1 LITDMSTLTAPP
13 PRPSLVG
20 FLVAGL
26 REVTRGRVR
35 YHVWMA
41 ALTQVMLAGAY
52 AYSIQLREGLAV
64 TGMHD
69 HVSWGL
75 YISCFT
81 FLVGMAAAAVI
92 LVMPTYV
99 LHDQD
104 FKSAVLFGEGLAV
117 ASLVTAIGFVV
128 VDVGSPER
136 LWHLAPVIG
145 IFNWP
150 RSMLAWDILVLNGY
164 LVLNLSIPFYILYCH
179 YRGREPKDH
188 YYVPAV
194 FLSILWAVSVHLV
207 TAFLYAGLPARPYWH
222 TALLGP
228 RFLATAFAAGPALMI
243 LILAVI
249 RRNTAYA
256 VADTTIQKLAL
267 IATVAAQVGLVMLV
281 SELFTEFYR
290 TTHHSE
296 SAEYLYRGLEGRN
309 ELVPWSWASVA
320 LVLVSA
326 AMLSVHR
333 VRRTAPLLYLACALL
348 FVGVLIEKSIG
359 TIIPGFVPEPWGKIP
374 RYVPTRIELTVC
386 AGLWALGAFVFTV
399 LAKAAIPIEL
409 GHQAARPS
417 GVDPGGPPSSA

>member
-1 LITDMSTLTAPP
+1 MSTVAAS
-13 PRPSLVG
+13 PRRASLVG
-20 FLVAGL
+20 FFAAGL

-35 YHVWMA
+35 YHAWMA
-41 ALTQVMLAGAY
+41 ALTLVMLAGAY

-64 TGMHD
+64 TGMND

-128 VDVGSPER
+128 VDVGGPER

-164 LVLNLSIPFYILYCH
+164 LVLNLAIPFYILYSH
-179 YRGREPKDH
+179 YRGREPNPR

-207 TAFLYAGLPARPYWH
+207 TAFLYAGLPARPYWN

-256 VADTTIQKLAL
+256 VAEETIQKLAL

-296 SAEYLYRGLEGRN
+296 SAEYLYRGLEGHN
-309 ELVPWSWASVA
+309 DLVPWSWTSVA
-320 LVLVSA
+320 LVLLA
-326 AMLSVHR
+326 AGMLSVHR
-333 VRRTAPLLYLACALL
+333 VRRTPPALYLACAML

-374 RYVPTRIELTVC
+374 RYVPTWVELTVC

-409 GHQAARPS
+409 GHRA
-417 GVDPGGPPSSA
+417 PPPALADRTPA

>member
-1 LITDMSTLTAPP
+1 MSTVVAPP
-13 PRPSLVG
+13 SRATLGS
-20 FLVAGL
+20 FLLDVL
-26 REVTRGRVR
+26 REVTRGHAL
-35 YHVWMA
+35 YHIWMA
-41 ALTQVMLAGAY
+41 LLTLVMLCAAF
-52 AYSIQLREGLAV
+52 AYSIQLREGLAA

-99 LHDQD
+99 LDDHD

-117 ASLVTAIGFVV
+117 AALVTAIGFVV
-128 VDVGSPER
+128 VDVGSPQR
-136 LWHLAPVIG
+136 LWHLTPGIG

-164 LVLNLSIPFYILYCH
+164 LALNLGIPFYILYSH
-179 YRGREPKDH
+179 YRGREPNPR

-207 TAFLYAGLPARPYWH
+207 TSFLYAGLPARPYWH
-222 TALLGP
+222 NALLGP

-243 LILAVI
+243 IILAVI
-249 RRNTAYA
+249 RRHTLYQVPNATL
-256 VADTTIQKLAL
+256 QKLAL
-267 IATVAAQVGLVMLV
+267 IATVAGQVCLVILV

-290 TTHHSE
+290 TTHHSA
-296 SAEYLYRGLEGRN
+296 SAVYLYFGLHGQRD
-309 ELVPWSWASVA
+309 LVPWAWTSVA
-320 LVLVSA
+320 LVVAGTAL
-326 AMLSVHR
+326 LSVHGA
-333 VRRTAPLLYLACALL
+333 RRTPPFLYAACAML
-348 FVGVLIEKSIG
+348 FIGILIEKGIG
-359 TIIPGFVPEPWGKIP
+359 TIVPGFVPEPWGKIP
-374 RYVPTRIELTVC
+374 RYVPSWVEITVS

-409 GHQAARPS
+409 SHMASRPS
-417 GVDPGGPPSSA
+417 AGGDRVTP

>member
-1 LITDMSTLTAPP
+1 MSTVAAS
-13 PRPSLVG
+13 PRRASLVG
-20 FLVAGL
+20 FFADGL

-41 ALTQVMLAGAY
+41 ALTLVMLAGAY
-52 AYSIQLREGLAV
+52 AYSIQLREGLAA
-64 TGMHD
+64 TGMSD

-117 ASLVTAIGFVV
+117 AAIVTAIGFVV
-128 VDVGSPER
+128 VDVGGPER

-164 LVLNLSIPFYILYCH
+164 LVLNLAIPFYILYSH
-179 YRGREPKDH
+179 YRGREPNPR

-256 VADTTIQKLAL
+256 VAEETIQKLAL

-309 ELVPWSWASVA
+309 DLVPWSWTSVA
-320 LVLVSA
+320 LVLLAA

-333 VRRTAPLLYLACALL
+333 VRRTPPALYLACAML

-374 RYVPTRIELTVC
+374 RYVPTWVELTVC

-409 GHQAARPS
+409 GHRAPRPAPA
-417 GVDPGGPPSSA
+417 DTTSA

>member
-1 LITDMSTLTAPP
+1 MSRPTAAPALAS
-13 PRPSLVG
+13 RWG
-20 FLVAGL
+20 FFAVAL

-41 ALTQVMLAGAY
+41 ALTLVMLAGAY
-52 AYSIQLREGLAV
+52 AYSIQLREGLAI
-64 TGMHD
+64 TGMND

-81 FLVGMAAAAVI
+81 FLVGIAAAAVI

-117 ASLVTAIGFVV
+117 AALVTAIGFVV
-128 VDVGSPER
+128 VDVGGPER

-164 LVLNLSIPFYILYCH
+164 LVLNLAIPFYILYSH
-179 YRGREPKDH
+179 YRGRKPNPR
-188 YYVPAV
+188 YYVPVV

-207 TAFLYAGLPARPYWH
+207 TAFLYAGLPARPYWN

-228 RFLATAFAAGPALMI
+228 RFVATAFAAGPALMI

-256 VADTTIQKLAL
+256 VAEETIQKLAL

-309 ELVPWSWASVA
+309 DLVPWSWTSVA
-320 LVLVSA
+320 LVLLA
-326 AMLSVHR
+326 ALMLSVHR
-333 VRRTAPLLYLACALL
+333 VRRTPPALYLACAML

-374 RYVPTRIELTVC
+374 RYVPTWVELTVC

-409 GHQAARPS
+409 GHRAPRPAPA
-417 GVDPGGPPSSA
+417 DTT

>member
-1 LITDMSTLTAPP
+1 MAIRTAPAPP
-13 PRPSLVG
+13 PRVSLVG
-20 FLVAGL
+20 FFVSGL
-26 REVTRGRVR
+26 REVTSGRPL

-41 ALTQVMLAGAY
+41 ALTLVMLAGAY

-128 VDVGSPER
+128 VDLGGPER
-136 LWHLAPVIG
+136 LWHLMPVIG

-164 LVLNLSIPFYILYCH
+164 LVLNLVVPFYILYSH
-179 YRGREPKDH
+179 YRGREPNPRL
-188 YYVPAV
+188 YVPAV

-207 TAFLYAGLPARPYWH
+207 TAFLYAGLPARPYWN

-243 LILAVI
+243 IVLALI
-249 RRNTAYA
+249 RRNTAYG
-256 VADTTIQKLAL
+256 VPDSTIQKLAL
-267 IATVAAQVGLVMLV
+267 VATVAAQVGIVMLV

-296 SAEYLYRGLEGRN
+296 SAVYLYRGLEGRTD
-309 ELVPWSWASVA
+309 LVPWSWASVA
-320 LVLVSA
+320 LVVVSA
-326 AMLSVHR
+326 AMLSVHG
-333 VRRTAPLLYLACALL
+333 VRRTPALLYLACALL

-374 RYVPTRIELTVC
+374 RYVPSWVEITVA

-409 GHQAARPS
+409 AHMTARPV
-417 GVDPGGPPSSA
+417 GREEPPGLR